1 MSKLRAAVIGTG
13 YLGRFHAQK
22 YAALP
27 DSELVAIVDTDA
39 ERAASVAAELGCE
52 ALTDHRQLAGRVDV
66 VSVVVPT
73 RLHHAVTMDML
84 DLDIHVLVE
93 KPITATL
100 EEARQLVD
108 TATARNL
115 RLQVGHLERFNPA
128 VQALSDRIDVPLF
141 IESHRLAPFNPRGA
155 DVSVVLDLMIHDID
169 IILTLVN
176 QPLSRI
182 DANGVP
188 VISNDIDIANARL
201 QFENGC
207 VANVTASRV
216 SQKSE
221 RKMRLFQ
228 QSGYIALDFQ
238 ARSLDIRRTGDGE
251 QHPGIPDIES
261 EQVSFDAGDALLAEI
276 EAFLVS
282 VRQGTRPIVSG
293 EDGLQALQ
301 TAMEI
306 GRLLHC
312 NPMLD
317 RIKSNRAG
325 SGRQS
330 WRRNT

>member
-1 MSKLRAAVIGTG
+1 MSKLRAAVIGAG

-27 DSELVAIVDTDA
+27 ESDLVAVVDRDG
-39 ERAASVAAELGCE
+39 ERAASVATELGCE
-52 ALTDHRQLAGRVDV
+52 ALTDHRNLVGRVDV

-73 RLHHAVTMDML
+73 RLHHAVALDML
-84 DLDIHVLVE
+84 RAGIHVLVE

-100 EEARQLVD
+100 DEARQLVD
-108 TATARNL
+108 TAAERDL

-128 VQALSDRIDVPLF
+128 VQALSDRIETPLF

-169 IILTLVN
+169 IILTLVG
-176 QPLSRI
+176 QPVQRI

-251 QHPGIPDIES
+251 QHPGIPNIES
-261 EQVSFDAGDALLAEI
+261 EQVSFEAGDALLTEI
-276 EAFLVS
+276 EAFLDS
-282 VRQGTRPIVSG
+282 VQQGSRPIVSG

-306 GRLLHC
+306 GRLLRS

-317 RIKSNRAG
+317 RIMASADTRM
-325 SGRQS
+325 R
-330 WRRNT
+330 

>member
-1 MSKLRAAVIGTG
+1 MSTLRTAVIGAG

-27 DSELVAIVDTDA
+27 GAELVAVVDADA
-39 ERAASVAAELGCE
+39 ERAAAVAGEVGCE
-52 ALTDHRQLAGRVDV
+52 ALTDHRDLIGRVDA

-73 RLHHAVTMDML
+73 RLHHEVAMAML
-84 DLDIHVLVE
+84 QAGIHVLVE

-100 EEARQLVD
+100 PEAQALVD
-108 TATARNL
+108 TATAKNL

-128 VQALSDRIDVPLF
+128 VQDLSKRIDGPLF

-169 IILTLVN
+169 IILTLVG

-188 VISNDIDIANARL
+188 VISDDIDIANARL

-228 QSGYIALDFQ
+228 PSAYIALDFQ
-238 ARSLDIRRTGDGE
+238 ARSLDIRRKGGGE
-251 QHPGIPDIES
+251 QHPGISDILS
-261 EQVSFDAGDALLAEI
+261 EQVTFDTGDALLSEI
-276 EAFLVS
+276 EAFLIS
-282 VRQGTRPIVSG
+282 VREGSRPIVSG
-293 EDGLQALQ
+293 DDGLQALA

-306 GRLLHC
+306 GRLLRS
-312 NPMLD
+312 NPLL
-317 RIKSNRAG
+317 NRMMEK
-325 SGRQS
+325 
-330 WRRNT
+330 